1 MHPPKKKIKCVLHNW
16 SPWRRIQN
24 GAGTETRIC
33 EDCHITETR
42 QSKIKYDAVYL
53 ATMEASKELET
64 LRETLEKKDETITQT
79 WVQRYIWCHWRIL
92 Y

>member
-1 MHPPKKKIKCVLHNW
+1 MHPPKKKIKCVLHDW

-53 ATMEASKELET
+53 ATKEASKEMGT
-64 LRETLEKKDETITQT
+64 LRKAVEKLNEKANT
-79 WVQRYIWCHWRIL
+79 
-92 Y
+92 

>member
-1 MHPPKKKIKCVLHNW
+1 MLHYW

-64 LRETLEKKDETITQT
+64 LRETLEKKDETIT
-79 WVQRYIWCHWRIL
+79 
-92 Y
+92 